1 MDILTYRRIVVN
13 TDKNKYFSKQ
23 TWNSENIT
31 VQPWWRYT
39 DLHTKNHPLVN
50 SHKAYWTNKTTLC
63 IGYKMID
70 NNDIF
75 RPIFSHKRQVMINE
89 FQPNIAIAVKKR
101 SEKMAYMALVK
112 IKKLP
117 VVLVEEIINLIY

>member
-23 TWNSENIT
+23 IWNSENIT

-39 DLHTKNHPLVN
+39 DLHTTNHPLVN
-50 SHKAYWTNKTTLC
+50 SHKAYWTNNTTLC
-63 IGYKMID
+63 IGYIMID

-101 SEKMAYMALVK
+101 SEKMAYIALLK